1 MSYAEAITVGDLLVR
16 SADRHGDTEALVF
29 PDHRATYAELLDSAV
44 RAAQGLLALGVRRGD
59 HVGILMPNCPK
70 FVEVFF
76 GASLLGAVVVPINA
90 RFKRRE
96 LAYVVENS
104 DIVVLLTSDVI
115 AEHVNYVELLH
126 DSVPGLSSAPDPR
139 RLALDAA
146 PALRSVVLF
155 GTSTAPGMVSENEF
169 YQLASEIDSELVH
182 TARARVRV
190 RDVAAMPYTS
200 GTTAYPKGCLLTHE
214 ALVRQWLAGGRRLE
228 VRAGDRFWNPMPM
241 FHLSGIGPLLFTL
254 GVGATFICMTHFE
267 PTAALRQIERE
278 RPTHLFPLFPPV
290 VMGLLRHPD
299 YTVDLFR
306 DARVMGHVAPPDTLR
321 LAQSLLPPHTV
332 QVGFFGL
339 TECCGTLV
347 SNSPDETLEQRV
359 LTSGRPIE
367 GIEVR
372 IVDAD
377 GKECP
382 PGVRGEIHVRG
393 FSVFEGYYKDPD
405 KTAETFLP
413 DGWIRTGDLGMLDQD
428 GRLSY
433 LGRLKDMLKVGGEN
447 VAPSEIESHLSTHPA
462 VQLVAVVGKPDEK
475 YGEVPVA
482 FVELA
487 RGHSA
492 TAEELID
499 FCRGQLANWK
509 VPREVRFVTEWP
521 MSATKIKKY
530 VLRERLLHE
539 QRAGARDTSPPRP

>member
-1 MSYAEAITVGDLLVR
+1 MSYAEAITIGDLLVR
-16 SADRHGDTEALVF
+16 STDRHGDAEALVF
-29 PDHRATYAELLDSAV
+29 PEYRATYSELLDSAV
-44 RAAQGLLALGVRRGD
+44 RVAQGLLALGVKRGD

-76 GASLLGAVVVPINA
+76 GASLIGAVVVPINA

-115 AEHVNYVELLH
+115 AEHVNFVELLH
-126 DSVPGLSSAPDPR
+126 DSVPGLASAPDPG
-139 RLALDAA
+139 RLTLDAA
-146 PALRSVVLF
+146 PALRAVVLF
-155 GTSTAPGMVSENEF
+155 GESSAAGMLREDEF
-169 YQLASEIDSELVH
+169 YELANGVDAGRVH

-214 ALVRQWLAGGRRLE
+214 ALVRQWLAGGERLE

-254 GVGATFICMTHFE
+254 GTGATLICMTHFE
-267 PTAALRQIERE
+267 PASALRQIARE

-299 YTVDLFR
+299 YTPDTFR
-306 DARVMGHVAPPDTLR
+306 HARVMGHVAPPDTLR

-347 SNSPDETLEQRV
+347 SNSLDETLDQRV
-359 LTSGRPIE
+359 ETSGRPLD
-367 GIEVR
+367 GMEVR
-372 IVDAD
+372 IMDAD

-382 PGVRGEIHVRG
+382 PGTQGEIQVRG

-413 DGWIRTGDLGMLDQD
+413 GGWLRTGDLGVLDED

-447 VAPSEIESHLSTHPA
+447 VAPLEIESHLSTHPA

-487 RGHSA
+487 RGRSA

-530 VLRERLLHE
+530 VLREQLLEDRH
-539 QRAGARDTSPPRP
+539 DTAPSHP